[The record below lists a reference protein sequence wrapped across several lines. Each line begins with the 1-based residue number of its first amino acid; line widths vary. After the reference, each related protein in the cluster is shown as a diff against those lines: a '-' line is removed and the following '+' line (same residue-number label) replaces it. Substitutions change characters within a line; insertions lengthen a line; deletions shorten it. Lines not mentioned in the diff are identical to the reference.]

1 MAEASHA
8 PLVAALRKRKP
19 KSEFVD
25 HIAKNPRET
34 ARTLPLICR
43 SIGEFD
49 ELVRDLAGN
58 PAAQREVLRVKRQI
72 YGRGSQYA

>member
-1 MAEASHA
+1 MAEASHS
-8 PLVAALRKRKP
+8 PLVAALRKSHPR
-19 KSEFVD
+19 SEFVD
-25 HIAKNPRET
+25 HIAKNPKET

-43 SIGEFD
+43 SIGQFD
-49 ELVRDLAGN
+49 ELVRALSGN